1 MTLTT
6 ERIRAL
12 NDELRRNLPNG
23 HAVMTA
29 GVAALG
35 PEAVAP
41 DRQDGSDRHG
51 DHDYRRPWPF
61 ILEAAV
67 EAATLAVSAAFGGH
81 AMGMGGARFGGMAMH
96 GMGGPGVAHFGDR
109 QCAWA
114 DPLGPS
120 VAANASASRPPTG
133 FQNLDKACLW

>member
-1 MTLTT
+1 MNLTT

-29 GVAALG
+29 GIAALG
-35 PEAVAP
+35 PEAVGP

-96 GMGGPGVAHFGDR
+96 GHGWTRCRAFRGPAMRMGGPVGAFRGRER
-109 QCAWA
+109 QRFEA
-114 DPLGPS
+114 PYRLS
-120 VAANASASRPPTG
+120 KSR
-133 FQNLDKACLW
+133 